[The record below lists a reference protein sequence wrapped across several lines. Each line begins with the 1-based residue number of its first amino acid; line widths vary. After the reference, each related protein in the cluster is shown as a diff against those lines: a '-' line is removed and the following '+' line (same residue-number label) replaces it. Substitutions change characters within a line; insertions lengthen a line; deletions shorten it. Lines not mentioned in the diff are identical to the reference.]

1 MRTAVVA
8 VGLALIAAP
17 ALAEATVDDLLAE
30 AKADCASFENG
41 VLTVPPETVTQ
52 IELTGDATPETLFD
66 WGKLQ
71 CSTMASAWGGSGGS
85 MLSVLAGGLR
95 WDFLAHGWTVADLGG
110 PVLLLAVHGG
120 ECGGSGAQRCVEAQV
135 WGGESFLSVRPP
147 GGDEDAQPVE
157 EDEGAAP

>member
-1 MRTAVVA
+1 MRAALLVTALLMS
-8 VGLALIAAP
+8 GTP
-17 ALAEATVDDLLAE
+17 ALADATVDDLLAE
-30 AKADCASFENG
+30 AKTDCASFENG
-41 VLTVPPETVTQ
+41 VLTVPPETLTQ
-52 IELTGDATPETLFD
+52 VDLTGDGAADTVFD
-66 WGKLQ
+66 WGLLQ

-95 WDFLAHGWTVADLGG
+95 WDFLAHGWKVADLGG

-135 WGGESFLSVRPP
+135 WGGESFLSVRPA

-157 EDEGAAP
+157 DGEGAAP